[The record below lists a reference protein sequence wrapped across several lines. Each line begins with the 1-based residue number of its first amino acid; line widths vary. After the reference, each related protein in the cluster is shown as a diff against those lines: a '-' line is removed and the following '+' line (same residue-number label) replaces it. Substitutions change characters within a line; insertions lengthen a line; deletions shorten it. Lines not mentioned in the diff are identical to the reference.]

1 MTHVHFSGA
10 SVASGS
16 GALKGVGGLARN
28 STDQLDGL
36 AAAIARTGAV
46 ISKFTPAGPDGMCVF
61 ALLTLVVRNGALIVL
76 PAHHVREAAAAG
88 RGAGQERVGGISR
101 RLEPRPEQPTGVSAA
116 LVSGVVAML
125 DGGFAAIASNSI
137 AGAPAQSKELPTIS
151 ARITQ
156 QRDQYRQRTVGAGS
170 TDAAASRASSSA
182 AVAASA
188 ETASGGGRLRSSSAG
203 SEPARSRT
211 SNPSALESSLNA
223 TPSAFEGEAVGRD
236 PPSER
241 RPQLLA
247 QATTGSRSW
256 RGPSRTSQRGPPP
269 ASCQPDRA
277 RIR

>member
-1 MTHVHFSGA
+1 MTHAHYSCA

-16 GALKGVGGLARN
+16 GAFKGVGGLARN

-125 DGGFAAIASNSI
+125 DGDFAAIASNSI

-156 QRDQYRQRTVGAGS
+156 QRDQYRQRAVGAGS

-182 AVAASA
+182 AVAA
-188 ETASGGGRLRSSSAG
+188 
-203 SEPARSRT
+203 
-211 SNPSALESSLNA
+211 
-223 TPSAFEGEAVGRD
+223 
-236 PPSER
+236 
-241 RPQLLA
+241 
-247 QATTGSRSW
+247 
-256 RGPSRTSQRGPPP
+256 
-269 ASCQPDRA
+269 
-277 RIR
+277 